1 MAPTYVLLALL
12 MVLPMV
18 MVVRF
23 ALMDNVIV
31 NRDPVFVG
39 ASNFLRLLGD
49 RTFQISLGN
58 TLYFTVMSIAFHLLI
73 GLAFA
78 LLLNSSLIDPLLR
91 GVLRAVYI
99 VPWMFTA
106 TITAVIWRLLLNPVG
121 IVNFTLQALN
131 IAAANIEWFSSSTLA
146 LHALTFV
153 NVWAGYPFYMVSLLA
168 GMQGIPDELYEAAK
182 IDGADN
188 VQRFRH
194 ITLPHLTPIIVSIA
208 MLDFI
213 WTMHLFPLVWMT
225 TGGGPGR
232 STEMLATF
240 TYKLAFTTFDFSLAS
255 ASAVIILIVSIAVAL
270 LYIRYQRASDE
281 RGAP

>member
-31 NRDPVFVG
+31 NRDPAFVG

-58 TLYFTVMSIAFHLLI
+58 TLYFTVMSISFHLLI

-78 LLLNSSLIDPLLR
+78 LLLNTSVIHPLLR

-99 VPWMFTA
+99 IPWMFTA

-168 GMQGIPDELYEAAK
+168 GMQGIPGELYEAAT

-194 ITLPHLTPIIVSIA
+194 ITIPHLAPIIVSIA

-270 LYIRYQRASDE
+270 LYIRYQRASD
-281 RGAP
+281 

>member
-49 RTFQISLGN
+49 RAFQISLGN
-58 TLYFTVMSIAFHLLI
+58 TLYFTVMSITFHLLI

-188 VQRFRH
+188 AQRFRH

-270 LYIRYQRASDE
+270 LYIRYQRASD
-281 RGAP
+281 

>member
-18 MVVRF
+18 MVMRF

-31 NRDPVFVG
+31 NRDPAFVG

-78 LLLNSSLIDPLLR
+78 LLLNTSVIHPLLR

-99 VPWMFTA
+99 IPWMFTA

-131 IAAANIEWFSSSTLA
+131 IAAANIEWFSSSALA

-168 GMQGIPDELYEAAK
+168 GMQGIPGELYEAAT

-194 ITLPHLTPIIVSIA
+194 ITLPHLAPIIVSIA

-270 LYIRYQRASDE
+270 LYIRYQRASD
-281 RGAP
+281 

>member
-39 ASNFLRLLGD
+39 ASNVLRLLGD

-58 TLYFTVMSIAFHLLI
+58 TLYFTVMSITFHLLI

-91 GVLRAVYI
+91 GVLRAAYI

-121 IVNFTLQALN
+121 IVNFMLQALN

-153 NVWAGYPFYMVSLLA
+153 NVWAGYPFSMVSLLA

-232 STEMLATF
+232 STEMLSTF

-255 ASAVIILIVSIAVAL
+255 ASAVIILIFSVAVAL
-270 LYIRYQRASDE
+270 LYIRYQRASD
-281 RGAP
+281 

>member
-49 RTFQISLGN
+49 RAFQISLGN
-58 TLYFTVMSIAFHLLI
+58 TLYFTVMSITFHLLI

-78 LLLNSSLIDPLLR
+78 LLLNSSLIVPLLR

-188 VQRFRH
+188 AQRFRH

-270 LYIRYQRASDE
+270 LYIRYQRASD
-281 RGAP
+281 

>member
-31 NRDPVFVG
+31 NRDPAFVG

-49 RTFQISLGN
+49 RTFHISLGN

-78 LLLNSSLIDPLLR
+78 LLLNTSVIHPLLR

-168 GMQGIPDELYEAAK
+168 GMQGIPDELYEAAT

-194 ITLPHLTPIIVSIA
+194 ITIPHLAPIIVSIA

-270 LYIRYQRASDE
+270 LYIRYQRASD
-281 RGAP
+281 

>member
-31 NRDPVFVG
+31 NRDPAFVG

-49 RTFQISLGN
+49 RTFHISLGN

-78 LLLNSSLIDPLLR
+78 LLLNTSVIHPLLR

-106 TITAVIWRLLLNPVG
+106 TITAVIWLLLLNPVG

-168 GMQGIPDELYEAAK
+168 GMQGIPDELYEAAT

-194 ITLPHLTPIIVSIA
+194 ITIPHLAPIIVSIA

-270 LYIRYQRASDE
+270 LYIRYQRASD
-281 RGAP
+281 

>member
-31 NRDPVFVG
+31 NRDPAFVG
-39 ASNFLRLLGD
+39 ASNFLQLLGD
-49 RTFQISLGN
+49 RTFHISLGN
-58 TLYFTVMSIAFHLLI
+58 TLYFTVMSISFHLLI

-78 LLLNSSLIDPLLR
+78 LLLNTSVIHPLLR

-99 VPWMFTA
+99 IPWMFTA

-168 GMQGIPDELYEAAK
+168 GMQGIPGELYEAAT
-182 IDGADN
+182 IDGAGN

-194 ITLPHLTPIIVSIA
+194 ITLPHLAPIIVSIA

-270 LYIRYQRASDE
+270 LYIRYQRASD
-281 RGAP
+281 